1 MNKMVPHSYFKCPFF
16 LLESLNIFLI
26 VFIGGCLKEF
36 KLPTSVLCPF
46 IYQGFIGF
54 LFVCLFYESDIIVC
68 N

>member
-1 MNKMVPHSYFKCPFF
+1 MNKMVPHSYFNVPFF

-26 VFIGGCLKEF
+26 VFIGGFLKEF

-54 LFVCLFYESDIIVC
+54 CLFVCFMKAI
-68 N
+68 